1 MNKESKVRARPA
13 AIVLTPAAEAYAP
26 ARVETV
32 RDLGATMRIE
42 VRHPDVAAPL
52 IAIQER
58 GRFAE
63 NVLEPGQAVA
73 IAARRWVIFPS
84 DG

>member
-1 MNKESKVRARPA
+1 MTGKSKKQQRYASVWDAIEPSETEAANMKARSE
-13 AIVLTPAAEAYAP
+13 L
-26 ARVETV
+26 
-32 RDLGATMRIE
+32 M
-42 VRHPDVAAPL
+42 

-73 IAARRWVIFPS
+73 IAARRWVVFRCG
-84 DG
+84 DGPE

>member
-1 MNKESKVRARPA
+1 V
-13 AIVLTPAAEAYAP
+13 
-26 ARVETV
+26 
-32 RDLGATMRIE
+32 
-42 VRHPDVAAPL
+42 PL

-84 DG
+84 DR